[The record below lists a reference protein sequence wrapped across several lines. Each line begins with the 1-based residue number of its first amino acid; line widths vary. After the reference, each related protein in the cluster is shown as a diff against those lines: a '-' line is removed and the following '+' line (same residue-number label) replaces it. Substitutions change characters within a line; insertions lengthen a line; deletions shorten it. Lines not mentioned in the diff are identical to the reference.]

1 MSDDK
6 TDEVENFLDGVIR
19 RAKAMK
25 WRVSY
30 DRHQNWAQVITPTG
44 GDLLYSRGVD
54 RPTGIIQPACIHQRA
69 LLERDGVQI
78 EDLRALV
85 VEIDELKAR
94 TAKAEEILHRLIARL
109 A

>member
-30 DRHQNWAQVITPTG
+30 DKNWAQVITPTG

-85 VEIDELKAR
+85 VEIDELKAKAAR
-94 TAKAEEILHRLIARL
+94 AEEILHRLIARL